1 MLILYTEQQLKE
13 SYEDFMHNL
22 LKTGLSVHSLEEFRD
37 IFEQE
42 YKEQYLERKGVY
54 GRRKRY

>member
-13 SYEDFMHNL
+13 SYEDFKHNL
-22 LKTGLSVHSLEEFRD
+22 LKTGLSVPSLEEFRD